1 MHENIKTTTMT
12 KTNKAFRENKKLMQ
26 EQASKNLAPKY
37 AVNYRLLT
45 YESKAFKI
53 NSRPQSR
60 KAI

>member
-1 MHENIKTTTMT
+1 M

-45 YESKAFKI
+45 YESKAFKSDGRI
-53 NSRPQSR
+53 IEWIEP
-60 KAI
+60 KKEE